1 MNKMYIL
8 ILISIFSITIT
19 KKYNSDYYNNV
30 TNILNKFPK
39 VDIDYIFSKP
49 SFKNS
54 QDVNNSSN
62 PLTNPFQNI
71 FYDYYRTSVPLYDEK
86 MKCYVPLKKNISLH
100 LDNEYENSTKIKN
113 ISKFLGK
120 NFLKALKGKC
130 EQYYVERWYYTLC
143 PLLGG
148 LQTLSYLKPQ
158 DDKKEKEKEKQEVNY
173 LGYDL
178 SDEYYNNNSVFLLNL
193 DEESKKLFEKKYSNE
208 ISDIFE
214 ENLFDYNKEN
224 GKIIGIYNNIVKFF
238 GDKVF
243 DSNKFSNKNKLF
255 QIEYKTVLKEKNIF
269 SADILKVISDD
280 LILINQTLNIIELMQ
295 IKQLNKIKILK
306 QDKNKGFHK
315 SFFNQ
320 SFFIYNEFVYSS
332 LINLI
337 LCSNKNCF
345 VTISNHDDEVYRI
358 DTIIDTKFGVLE
370 NNVEKNI
377 KTYEKEK
384 YCLFYG
390 DDKLYFFGKGDI
402 EELTEDDNREYLILY
417 GENLN
422 IENSDE
428 IILLYNGTTSEY
440 NNVVFMNTLLGGFI
454 RLTYYS
460 RINATHYK
468 VKMVNK
474 EDMSVFDKQITL
486 DEKYIIV
493 KYNNKNKKEY
503 KSKST
508 HKFFILGN
516 DKNISLL
523 NKSSIIEKKESQII
537 SSKSKEK
544 NNEENK
550 FYSIQNNKEF
560 TVTFELSSYNEN
572 IKESY
577 IYLCFSDT
585 NKCKQGDYEV
595 LFDLK
600 NKGIIINQ
608 VNNDTNK
615 PIAFIANNINVG
627 VLVYKYGIIYMNS
640 TLYLN
645 NYFSDG
651 KNKGESE
658 IILKYKINKEK
669 FDINYMI
676 INKQKS
682 KNIFINDIKFYDK
695 VSFYLFKNIYFYNQK
710 YLLNDSTTFVDIF
723 EKGDYCEPIKANR
736 KVIINYSCDEEGI
749 YDFKLMNVY
758 EDKKNICI
766 YNYYAK
772 SRLLC
777 NPNTMMKNYV
787 KYSPVK
793 TFCYLDN

>member
-49 SFKNS
+49 SSKNS
-54 QDVNNSSN
+54 QEVNNSSN

-306 QDKNKGFHK
+306 
-315 SFFNQ
+315 
-320 SFFIYNEFVYSS
+320 
-332 LINLI
+332 
-337 LCSNKNCF
+337 
-345 VTISNHDDEVYRI
+345 
-358 DTIIDTKFGVLE
+358 
-370 NNVEKNI
+370 
-377 KTYEKEK
+377 
-384 YCLFYG
+384 
-390 DDKLYFFGKGDI
+390 
-402 EELTEDDNREYLILY
+402 
-417 GENLN
+417 
-422 IENSDE
+422 
-428 IILLYNGTTSEY
+428 
-440 NNVVFMNTLLGGFI
+440 
-454 RLTYYS
+454 
-460 RINATHYK
+460 
-468 VKMVNK
+468 
-474 EDMSVFDKQITL
+474 
-486 DEKYIIV
+486 
-493 KYNNKNKKEY
+493 
-503 KSKST
+503 
-508 HKFFILGN
+508 
-516 DKNISLL
+516 
-523 NKSSIIEKKESQII
+523 
-537 SSKSKEK
+537 
-544 NNEENK
+544 
-550 FYSIQNNKEF
+550 
-560 TVTFELSSYNEN
+560 
-572 IKESY
+572 
-577 IYLCFSDT
+577 
-585 NKCKQGDYEV
+585 
-595 LFDLK
+595 
-600 NKGIIINQ
+600 
-608 VNNDTNK
+608 
-615 PIAFIANNINVG
+615 
-627 VLVYKYGIIYMNS
+627 
-640 TLYLN
+640 
-645 NYFSDG
+645 
-651 KNKGESE
+651 
-658 IILKYKINKEK
+658 
-669 FDINYMI
+669 
-676 INKQKS
+676 
-682 KNIFINDIKFYDK
+682 IFI
-695 VSFYLFKNIYFYNQK
+695 
-710 YLLNDSTTFVDIF
+710 
-723 EKGDYCEPIKANR
+723 E
-736 KVIINYSCDEEGI
+736 INE
-749 YDFKLMNVY
+749 
-758 EDKKNICI
+758 
-766 YNYYAK
+766 
-772 SRLLC
+772 
-777 NPNTMMKNYV
+777 
-787 KYSPVK
+787 
-793 TFCYLDN
+793 

>member
-1 MNKMYIL
+1 
-8 ILISIFSITIT
+8 
-19 KKYNSDYYNNV
+19 V

-113 ISKFLGK
+113 IPKFLGK

-243 DSNKFSNKNKLF
+243 DSNKFSNKNKIF

-269 SADILKVISDD
+269 SADILKVINDD

-358 DTIIDTKFGVLE
+358 DTVIDTKFGVLE

-440 NNVVFMNTLLGGFI
+440 NNVVFTKTG
-454 RLTYYS
+454 
-460 RINATHYK
+460 
-468 VKMVNK
+468 
-474 EDMSVFDKQITL
+474 VFCKQDRQYL
-486 DEKYIIV
+486 
-493 KYNNKNKKEY
+493 
-503 KSKST
+503 S
-508 HKFFILGN
+508 F
-516 DKNISLL
+516 
-523 NKSSIIEKKESQII
+523 
-537 SSKSKEK
+537 
-544 NNEENK
+544 
-550 FYSIQNNKEF
+550 
-560 TVTFELSSYNEN
+560 LSS
-572 IKESY
+572 
-577 IYLCFSDT
+577 
-585 NKCKQGDYEV
+585 
-595 LFDLK
+595 
-600 NKGIIINQ
+600 
-608 VNNDTNK
+608 
-615 PIAFIANNINVG
+615 
-627 VLVYKYGIIYMNS
+627 
-640 TLYLN
+640 
-645 NYFSDG
+645 
-651 KNKGESE
+651 
-658 IILKYKINKEK
+658 
-669 FDINYMI
+669 
-676 INKQKS
+676 
-682 KNIFINDIKFYDK
+682 
-695 VSFYLFKNIYFYNQK
+695 
-710 YLLNDSTTFVDIF
+710 
-723 EKGDYCEPIKANR
+723 
-736 KVIINYSCDEEGI
+736 
-749 YDFKLMNVY
+749 
-758 EDKKNICI
+758 
-766 YNYYAK
+766 
-772 SRLLC
+772 
-777 NPNTMMKNYV
+777 
-787 KYSPVK
+787 
-793 TFCYLDN
+793 CYLTICCLVEERLEG